1 MQENFKGD
9 SKVKIKGPAPEK
21 ILAVLFYG
29 IAILQILTG
38 IPLALSLVPPN
49 FVFGFRISSTL
60 KNEAAWYEA
69 NQIFG
74 IALILGQ
81 IIILIITLLI
91 LSKKRNFKDISI
103 YKVGIGLNITVLIIA
118 ALLTLILAKNI

>member
-1 MQENFKGD
+1 MQESFKGD

-21 ILAVLFYG
+21 ILAVLFYC

-38 IPLALSLVPPN
+38 IPLALRLVPPN

-74 IALILGQ
+74 ATLTISQA
-81 IIILIITLLI
+81 IILITILLF
-91 LSKKRNFKDISI
+91 LNSRQNFKASI
-103 YKVGIGLNITVLIIA
+103 YKFGIALNVSAFVIA
-118 ALLTLILAKNI
+118 VLLTFILVKNV